1 MRRPLVAVLFLVLVP
16 RLGFARGNAGSW
28 DDLRQLR
35 VGEKIEVV
43 DMNLKSVKGTFLSF
57 SPDLIS
63 LNSGKQE
70 IAVQRADVMR
80 VSVRDTSK
88 RTRNMILGAAI
99 AGGAVLT
106 VGLLANA
113 PASNEGNG
121 CTGCVAGFAAAAAGG
136 GAGLGAIPGSRTIYR
151 VGKTKAKTGH

>member
-1 MRRPLVAVLFLVLVP
+1 MRRPLVTVLFLVLVP

-28 DDLRQLR
+28 DDLKQLR

-57 SPDLIS
+57 SPDSIS

-70 IAVQRADVMR
+70 MAVQRADVMR

-88 RTRNMILGAAI
+88 RTRNMLLGSGILGGVALAA
-99 AGGAVLT
+99 AAVPL
-106 VGLLANA
+106 GSS
-113 PASNEGNG
+113 SNEGNSCG
-121 CTGCVAGFAAAAAGG
+121 VCVVAIVAGFGG
-136 GAGLGAIPGSRTIYR
+136 GAALGALPGSRTVYR
-151 VGKTKAKTGH
+151 AEKQRSRPQP